1 MNALLQTVGLAKRP
15 DIPAERPDPGAEPKP
30 ATLLVIQADAYDWPA
45 IFAGCRLRDGRP
57 IRVIQAG
64 WDQLVVT
71 ADSPAMSATTPALVH
86 LRPKADGKGGGT
98 VKPDYLLIRNEVRGG
113 TYTEDWRG
121 ALFGLMFAGI
131 PSVNSLESIY
141 SFLERPIVQ
150 AELNKTQ
157 RRLGIERFPVIA
169 QSYFAQHNAMMYGG
183 AFPAVLKVG
192 HAHAGMGKMRVANH
206 HDWEDVRSVVAMTDG
221 KYCTAEPF
229 LEGDFDL
236 RIQKIGAHV
245 RVFRRTDMSGN
256 WKTNT
261 GCSTVEELEPTDTY
275 RMWAEESAKM
285 FGGLDICTVDVLHEH
300 GTGREYILEVNG
312 TSSGLCPDQADEDNA
327 HIRDL
332 TLAKMNVELCPGPLD
347 GGPSG
352 TAGFAAQSSAP
363 SV

>member
-15 DIPAERPDPGAEPKP
+15 DIPAERPEPGAEPKP

-169 QSYFAQHNAMMYGG
+169 QSYFAQVRKTPSWPRSWANFSPFTA
-183 AFPAVLKVG
+183 AFPQEC
-192 HAHAGMGKMRVANH
+192 MGQLPNLHLLGQPNTFLATAQRH
-206 HDWEDVRSVVAMTDG
+206 DVRRRLPGRVESRARARRDG
-221 KYCTAEPF
+221 QDA
-229 LEGDFDL
+229 
-236 RIQKIGAHV
+236 
-245 RVFRRTDMSGN
+245 
-256 WKTNT
+256 
-261 GCSTVEELEPTDTY
+261 
-275 RMWAEESAKM
+275 
-285 FGGLDICTVDVLHEH
+285 
-300 GTGREYILEVNG
+300 GR
-312 TSSGLCPDQADEDNA
+312 
-327 HIRDL
+327 
-332 TLAKMNVELCPGPLD
+332 K
-347 GGPSG
+347 PS
-352 TAGFAAQSSAP
+352 
-363 SV
+363 